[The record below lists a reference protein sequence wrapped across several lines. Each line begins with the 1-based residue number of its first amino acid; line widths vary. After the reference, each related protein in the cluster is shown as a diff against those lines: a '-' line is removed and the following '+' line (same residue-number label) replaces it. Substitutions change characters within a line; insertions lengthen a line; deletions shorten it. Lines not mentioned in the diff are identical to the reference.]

1 MPGTI
6 MAMGR
11 LNRPSIMVYGGTIK
25 VWDFTFHKFFYFAN
39 TGVQFFFF
47 FFGEQMTILTS
58 LYRLITRKN
67 CLGVAPICWL
77 GILKARPHRCHEAL
91 ETIRPTPWVHFWL
104 LNNQVEVSIIF
115 EHKWEFY

>member
-39 TGVQFFFF
+39 IGVQFFFF
-47 FFGEQMTILTS
+47 FLGANDHSPKFVPVNYKEELLGGGPNMLVRNFESKTS
-58 LYRLITRKN
+58 
-67 CLGVAPICWL
+67 
-77 GILKARPHRCHEAL
+77 
-91 ETIRPTPWVHFWL
+91 
-104 LNNQVEVSIIF
+104 
-115 EHKWEFY
+115 

>member
-39 TGVQFFFF
+39 IGVQVFFFF
-47 FFGEQMTILTS
+47 
-58 LYRLITRKN
+58 
-67 CLGVAPICWL
+67 LGANDHSPKFVPVNYKEELL
-77 GILKARPHRCHEAL
+77 GGGPNMLVRNFESK
-91 ETIRPTPWVHFWL
+91 TP
-104 LNNQVEVSIIF
+104 
-115 EHKWEFY
+115 

>member
-39 TGVQFFFF
+39 IG
-47 FFGEQMTILTS
+47 
-58 LYRLITRKN
+58 
-67 CLGVAPICWL
+67 
-77 GILKARPHRCHEAL
+77 
-91 ETIRPTPWVHFWL
+91 VHFFL
-104 LNNQVEVSIIF
+104 GGS
-115 EHKWEFY
+115 K